1 MSACETLKTLIP
13 ANVYEEFSNLAIP
26 YEIDTPLRVSHF
38 LAQCSHE
45 SSGFQVTVENLNY
58 SASALLKT
66 FPKYFTIRTAR
77 QYARR
82 PVEIGSRV
90 YANRMGN
97 GNEASKEG
105 WKYKGRG
112 YIQLTGKDNYRLF
125 NEIVPEDILDE
136 PVLVATKYP
145 LLSAAWYWKLNG
157 LNELADLSQDV
168 TEITR
173 KVNGGAIGLKDRQ
186 LRFNQYYTA
195 LKQFEE

>member
-1 MSACETLKTLIP
+1 MTICETLQKLIP
-13 ANVYEEFSNLAIP
+13 ANVYEEFSKLVIP

-45 SSGFQVTVENLNY
+45 SYGFQLTVENLNY
-58 SASALLKT
+58 SASGLLAT
-66 FPKYFTIRTAR
+66 FPKYFTRRTAR

-90 YANRMGN
+90 YADRMGN
-97 GNEASKEG
+97 GNEASKDG

-125 NEIVPEDILDE
+125 NEIVEEDVLEE

-157 LNELADLSQDV
+157 LNELSDLSQDV
-168 TEITR
+168 TDIT
-173 KVNGGAIGLKDRQ
+173 KAVNGGTIGLKDRQ
-186 LRFNQYYTA
+186 IKFNQFYDA
-195 LKQFEE
+195 LKIFTE

>member
-1 MSACETLKTLIP
+1 MTICETLKTLIP
-13 ANVYEEFSNLAIP
+13 ANVYEEFSNLVIP

-45 SSGFQVTVENLNY
+45 SYGFQLTVENLNY
-58 SASALLKT
+58 SADQLLKT
-66 FPKYFTIRTAR
+66 FPKYFTSKTAK
-77 QYARR
+77 QYSRR
-82 PVEIGSRV
+82 PVETGSRV

-97 GNEASKEG
+97 GSEASKDG

-112 YIQLTGKDNYRLF
+112 YIQLTGKYNYSKF
-125 NEIVPEDILDE
+125 NEIVAENIIEE

-168 TEITR
+168 TAIT
-173 KVNGGAIGLKDRQ
+173 KIVNGGTIGLKDRQ
-186 LRFNQYYTA
+186 DKFNQFYAA
-195 LKQFEE
+195 LKIFTE